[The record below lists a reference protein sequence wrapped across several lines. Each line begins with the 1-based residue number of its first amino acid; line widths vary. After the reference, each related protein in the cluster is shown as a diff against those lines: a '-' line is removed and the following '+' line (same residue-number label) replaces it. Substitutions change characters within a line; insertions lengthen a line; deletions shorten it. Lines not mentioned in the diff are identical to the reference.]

1 MFSCQLSAASG
12 VSEWFDSGFSIGEAD
27 YLKVLIVGAQG
38 MLGSDLMQ
46 SLSDTQQV
54 VGTDIGDFD
63 IADRKETSRALS
75 KIRPEW
81 VINAAAYTKVDRCEE
96 ESELAFKVNAEGVKN
111 LALACK
117 DIQAKLFQVST
128 DYVFDGKKEEPY
140 VEEDAPLPISV
151 YGHSKLKGESY
162 VRDLLDNFVIVR
174 SGGLYG
180 KGGSNFVNTIIKVA
194 KEKDELTVV
203 DDQWVAPTY
212 TIDLSRAI
220 RVLMEVSARGT
231 FHAVNSG
238 CCNWHQFARKILK
251 LVGSTS
257 KVIPISS
264 NQLNRP
270 AKRPGFSALNCRKF
284 TEVTGDK
291 LRSWEEALTDYI
303 SLL

>member
-1 MFSCQLSAASG
+1 M
-12 VSEWFDSGFSIGEAD
+12 VEAD
-27 YLKVLIVGAQG
+27 YVRVLIVGARG

-54 VGTDIGDFD
+54 VGTDIEDFD
-63 IADRKETSRALS
+63 ITDRKETLGALS
-75 KIRPEW
+75 RIRPEW
-81 VINAAAYTKVDRCEE
+81 VINAAAYTQVDRCEE

-117 DIQAKLFQVST
+117 DIQARLFHVST
-128 DYVFDGKKEEPY
+128 DYIFDGKKEEPY
-140 VEEDAPLPISV
+140 VEEDTPLPISV

-162 VRDLLDNFVIVR
+162 VQDLLDDFVIVR

-220 RVLMEVSARGT
+220 GALMEVSARGI
-231 FHAVNSG
+231 FHVVNSG
-238 CCNWHQFARKILK
+238 CCNWHQFAGKILS

-264 NQLNRP
+264 AQLNRP
-270 AKRPGFSALNCRKF
+270 AKRPGFSALNCSKF
-284 TEVTGDK
+284 TEVTGNK